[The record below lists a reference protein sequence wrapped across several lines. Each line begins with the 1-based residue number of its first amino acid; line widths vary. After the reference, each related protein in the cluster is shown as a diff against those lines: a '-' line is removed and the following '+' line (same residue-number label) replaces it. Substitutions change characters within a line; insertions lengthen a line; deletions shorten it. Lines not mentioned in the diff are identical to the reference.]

1 MDHITLVLDLLSLQN
16 LMQGKDIVFTS
27 DDGTGIPIVVT
38 CDVNTTQAM
47 RAAVHMAMLN
57 LLPPAPG
64 VH

>member
-1 MDHITLVLDLLSLQN
+1 MDHITLVLDLYALQN
-16 LMQGKDIVFTS
+16 LMHGKDVVFHS
-27 DDGTGIPIVVT
+27 DDGSGIPIVVT
-38 CDVNTTQAM
+38 CDVNTTHAV